1 MNSAK
6 TPMKLAS
13 RFSNGMLVQ
22 QGIPVP
28 VWGTAPLGSTITVCF
43 VGQNLA
49 GIIDSAKNK
58 QQ

>member
-1 MNSAK
+1 
-6 TPMKLAS
+6 MKLAS